1 MIEALTQ
8 WISSDNTQK
17 IQYIFLYFIFLF
29 ALSHKMFDN
38 VLGCKLH
45 KYTQNK
51 YMKHLISILFLFLIV
66 DTNFDAKDTYTNPI
80 MSFGVTVFIY
90 ALGIILL
97 NSHQLY
103 IMFIIGLIFC
113 LILLEKY
120 KSYLHFSVQDQ
131 ELKQEH
137 LNFIYKTN
145 NVAVILMILAI
156 VIGSLTS
163 FQHKETKKCKM
174 I

>member
-1 MIEALTQ
+1 MIETLTQ

-66 DTNFDAKDTYTNPI
+66 DTNFDSKDTYTNPI
-80 MSFGVTVFIY
+80 MSFGTTIFIY
-90 ALGIILL
+90 TLGIILL

-103 IMFIIGLIFC
+103 IMFIICLIFC

>member
-103 IMFIIGLIFC
+103 IMFIIGLIFW
-113 LILLEKY
+113 
-120 KSYLHFSVQDQ
+120 
-131 ELKQEH
+131 
-137 LNFIYKTN
+137 
-145 NVAVILMILAI
+145 
-156 VIGSLTS
+156 
-163 FQHKETKKCKM
+163 KE
-174 I
+174 

>member
-1 MIEALTQ
+1 MIETLTQ

-80 MSFGVTVFIY
+80 MSFGVTIFIY
-90 ALGIILL
+90 TLGIILL

-113 LILLEKY
+113 LIFLEKY

-145 NVAVILMILAI
+145 NVTVILMILAI

-163 FQHKETKKCKM
+163 FQPKETKKCKM